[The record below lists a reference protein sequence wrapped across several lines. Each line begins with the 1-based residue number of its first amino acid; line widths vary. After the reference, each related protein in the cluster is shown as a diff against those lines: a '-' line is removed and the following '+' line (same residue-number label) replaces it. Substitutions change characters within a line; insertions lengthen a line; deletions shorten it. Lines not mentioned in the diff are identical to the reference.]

1 MRLNLPVT
9 NEEYPFPSGATLVSV
24 TDTKGRILYCNEAF
38 VEVSGFSLDEL
49 LGQPHNLIRHPD
61 VPEEA
66 FRDLWV
72 TIQQG
77 KPWSAALKNR
87 RKDGSHYWVVA
98 NVTPLMDDG
107 EPVGYMSVRTEA
119 TREQIDDAQALFEQM
134 KWEKEEGR
142 SITVFHEGRVRTASL
157 WGRTLSALRPE
168 LATSLLLLTLALVLI
183 SGSAMW
189 LAGDGALPFWAG
201 ILVAVAAAAG
211 VTAIM
216 RSWIVAPV
224 RGLIDV
230 ANQIAACDLAHT
242 VSRTRNDLFG
252 QLQAALGQVSV
263 NVKSIVRDARD
274 QNLRTATMVHRMS
287 DGAGEL
293 ARRTQS
299 QAASLAETASSLEQI
314 TAVARNTT
322 DAAVGASRASAEAV
336 TATDQ
341 GSQALDELRS
351 TMESI
356 HQASD
361 RIGDITKTI
370 NDIAFQTNILSLNAA
385 IEAARAGTA
394 GRGFAVVAAEVRALS
409 QRTATAA
416 AEIAELIEDT
426 RLRIGDGNEKTR
438 TTLEIMQ
445 TSVARIREVHQEVQT
460 IEAAMSEQL
469 TGISQVSAAVSDM
482 DQSTQENAQFSSS
495 LEDSVEEIK
504 IVSQRAVETVR
515 VFRIDARP
523 RAMNN
528 AVELRQATKP
538 HVAAHQAGPVALL
551 ES

>member
-1 MRLNLPVT
+1 
-9 NEEYPFPSGATLVSV
+9 
-24 TDTKGRILYCNEAF
+24 
-38 VEVSGFSLDEL
+38 
-49 LGQPHNLIRHPD
+49 
-61 VPEEA
+61 
-66 FRDLWV
+66 
-72 TIQQG
+72 
-77 KPWSAALKNR
+77 
-87 RKDGSHYWVVA
+87 
-98 NVTPLMDDG
+98 MDDG

-119 TREQIDDAQALFEQM
+119 TREQIDDAHALFEQM

-528 AVELRQATKP
+528 AVELRQAIKP

>member
-538 HVAAHQAGPVALL
+538 RVAAHQAGPVALL

>member
-119 TREQIDDAQALFEQM
+119 TREQIDDAHALFEQM

>member
-119 TREQIDDAQALFEQM
+119 TREQIDDAHALFEQM

-252 QLQAALGQVSV
+252 QLQAALAAGQ
-263 NVKSIVRDARD
+263 R
-274 QNLRTATMVHRMS
+274 Q
-287 DGAGEL
+287 
-293 ARRTQS
+293 
-299 QAASLAETASSLEQI
+299 
-314 TAVARNTT
+314 
-322 DAAVGASRASAEAV
+322 
-336 TATDQ
+336 
-341 GSQALDELRS
+341 
-351 TMESI
+351 
-356 HQASD
+356 
-361 RIGDITKTI
+361 
-370 NDIAFQTNILSLNAA
+370 
-385 IEAARAGTA
+385 
-394 GRGFAVVAAEVRALS
+394 
-409 QRTATAA
+409 
-416 AEIAELIEDT
+416 
-426 RLRIGDGNEKTR
+426 
-438 TTLEIMQ
+438 
-445 TSVARIREVHQEVQT
+445 REVH
-460 IEAAMSEQL
+460 
-469 TGISQVSAAVSDM
+469 
-482 DQSTQENAQFSSS
+482 
-495 LEDSVEEIK
+495 
-504 IVSQRAVETVR
+504 
-515 VFRIDARP
+515 RP
-523 RAMNN
+523 RCQ
-528 AVELRQATKP
+528 RPKP
-538 HVAAHQAGPVALL
+538 ADCHHGSPNVGRCR
-551 ES
+551 

>member
-119 TREQIDDAQALFEQM
+119 TREQIDDAHALFEQM

-211 VTAIM
+211 VAAIM